1 LIEPY
6 ILILLAVTLAVCHF
20 AVFRLVFDDDFEA
33 RFKVYQDRQRSLL
46 IRENE
51 EFVSSMQ
58 GVIDTDPESV
68 EASGFGEKWR
78 HKLESIDEV
87 LERRRELEGKVHIT
101 YYVLIASVLASA
113 AALSV
118 PGGVPLP
125 FNTVLYVTSFGWW
138 LLLGALMWMMWLL
151 LRYQMVNGE
160 LNKTGFDERRGIRI
174 GSGEN
179 IVSRLFSRLS
189 EALGR

>member
-1 LIEPY
+1 MEPY

-20 AVFRLVFDDDFEA
+20 TAFRLVFDDDFEA
-33 RFKVYQDRQRSLL
+33 RFSVYQDRQRSLL

-51 EFVSSMQ
+51 MFVSSMQ
-58 GVIDTDPESV
+58 GVIDSDPESV

-78 HKLESIDEV
+78 HKLASIDEV
-87 LERRRELEGKVHIT
+87 LVRRRELEGKVHVT

-113 AALSV
+113 AALGV
-118 PGGVPLP
+118 PGGIRLP
-125 FNTVLYVTSFGWW
+125 FDTVLYVTSFGWW
-138 LLLGALMWMMWLL
+138 LLLGALLRMMWLL
-151 LRYQMVNGE
+151 LRYQLVDGE
-160 LNKTGFDERRGIRI
+160 LKKTGFDDRRGIRI

-189 EALGR
+189 EALRR

>member
-6 ILILLAVTLAVCHF
+6 ILILLAVILAVSHF

-33 RFKVYQDRQRSLL
+33 RFKVYQDRQRNQLM
-46 IRENE
+46 RENE

-58 GVIDTDPESV
+58 NVMELDPESV
-68 EASGFGEKWR
+68 EASGFGAKWR
-78 HKLESIDEV
+78 HKLASIDEV
-87 LERRRELEGKVHIT
+87 VERRRELEGKVHIT
-101 YYVLIASVLASA
+101 YYVLIGSVLTSA

-118 PGGVPLP
+118 PDGVPLP
-125 FNTVLYVTSFGWW
+125 FNTVLYVTSFSWW
-138 LLLGALMWMMWLL
+138 LLLGALLWMMWLL

-160 LNKTGFDERRGIRI
+160 LNKTGFDDRRGIRI